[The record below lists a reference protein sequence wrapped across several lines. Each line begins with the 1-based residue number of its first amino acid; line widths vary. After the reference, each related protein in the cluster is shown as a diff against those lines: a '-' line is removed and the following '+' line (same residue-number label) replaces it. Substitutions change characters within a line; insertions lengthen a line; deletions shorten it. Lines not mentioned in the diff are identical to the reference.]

1 MGNFT
6 IISAVTTILQNIL
19 QREVQDEVGTILN
32 VSARAPHTIKS
43 DPDDNGLN
51 IYLFLVTNNSG
62 YSNLDLPRRDSNYR
76 LISNPLLGLDLHYLL
91 TPFTNDNDEILSQQI
106 LASTMRVLH
115 ENSVL
120 TKSLLKK
127 EFELIE
133 ASDPNN
139 KILKS
144 GLKEQV
150 ESVKIMHKPLS
161 VEELTKL
168 WSSYSQTNYRL
179 SIAYLAMPILIESIK
194 EPVVPLS
201 VQERKI
207 FVSQMKPPVIERIE
221 PTILQWES
229 NNVKR
234 RIEII
239 GKNLNAEIMRVVIGK
254 ELIIPL
260 DLLVEI
266 SENKVI
272 AELPEELGVG
282 SKRIQIVHGFTDEDN
297 CMDNFDTQHLKYESN
312 SLPLVITPRILTTFP
327 IQVLIDT
334 KFNVQFEPPLEEDQK
349 VQVMIGEESFPQ
361 NTVAGQTTISI
372 DTSGFSPGR
381 FLFRLRVDGADS
393 LLVSGPDN
401 TYVGPEIVVT
411 EQ

>member
-1 MGNFT
+1 LGNFT

-106 LASTMRVLH
+106 LASTMRILH

-133 ASDPNN
+133 ASDPHN

-194 EPVVPLS
+194 EPVVPLP

-207 FVSQMKPPVIERIE
+207 
-221 PTILQWES
+221 
-229 NNVKR
+229 
-234 RIEII
+234 
-239 GKNLNAEIMRVVIGK
+239 
-254 ELIIPL
+254 
-260 DLLVEI
+260 
-266 SENKVI
+266 
-272 AELPEELGVG
+272 
-282 SKRIQIVHGFTDEDN
+282 
-297 CMDNFDTQHLKYESN
+297 C
-312 SLPLVITPRILTTFP
+312 
-327 IQVLIDT
+327 
-334 KFNVQFEPPLEEDQK
+334 
-349 VQVMIGEESFPQ
+349 
-361 NTVAGQTTISI
+361 
-372 DTSGFSPGR
+372 
-381 FLFRLRVDGADS
+381 
-393 LLVSGPDN
+393 
-401 TYVGPEIVVT
+401 
-411 EQ
+411 